1 MSSSSRLE
9 KEVVE
14 EKQPVVEK
22 SVTVIDE
29 RWIEYE
35 F

>member
-22 SVTVIDE
+22 RVTVNDE
-29 RWIEYE
+29 R
-35 F
+35 